1 MPKKIEHTSE
11 DLLVI
16 RELFEAAVSIKDI
29 SNKYGTSETYMR
41 NVLRTRYEQ
50 PLDRPSINRTLK
62 PEDYPAIKEKY
73 ESGMLIKDIAK
84 LYNMSYPGML
94 YVVLRIYN
102 AKNIQEITVSLF
114 PCETVKHSIEKGHTL
129 KSIAD
134 TLNTTE
140 LQIAAVLR
148 AKYNKSVSEL
158 REEGKLQIKEDILQ
172 HGFTTVTAYIEDNN
186 ISVCT
191 QYFRRYFN
199 LSYSDIFNAKRVFKK
214 CKIQEEYAKL
224 CASTKKVVTTSQ
236 LKKLNPTLGNLI
248 NYYFGSIRT
257 LREVI

>member
-1 MPKKIEHTSE
+1 MPKKITYTSE
-11 DLLVI
+11 DLLDI

-50 PLDRPSINRTLK
+50 PLNRPSINRTLK
-62 PEDYPAIKEKY
+62 PEDYLTIKERYK
-73 ESGMLIKDIAK
+73 SGMLIKDIAK

-94 YVVLRIYN
+94 YVVLHIYN
-102 AKNIQEITVSLF
+102 AKNIQEITASLF
-114 PCETVKHSIEKGHTL
+114 PCETIKHNIGKGHTL
-129 KSIAD
+129 KSIAEALD
-134 TLNTTE
+134 TTE
-140 LQIAAVLR
+140 LRIATVLR
-148 AKYNKSVSEL
+148 TKYNKSVPEL

-186 ISVCT
+186 ISICPE
-191 QYFRRYFN
+191 YFRRYFN
-199 LSYSDIFNAKRVFKK
+199 LSYGDIFNAKRAFKK

-236 LKKLNPTLGNLI
+236 LKKLNPALGSLI
-248 NYYFGSIRT
+248 TYYFGSIRT
-257 LREVI
+257 LREAI